1 MNLMM
6 MNKILK
12 NNSKWL
18 KPKPGSTFKI
28 CDASHEIEHNIK
40 SKPKKITMENSKPTK
55 IIRDKLKK
63 KLKKK

>member
-1 MNLMM
+1 
-6 MNKILK
+6 
-12 NNSKWL
+12 L